1 MVVRPRIARP
11 SRVRACVCLALL
23 LLATEASAQPPSKV
37 SQIGWL
43 IYGSRAE
50 YPASRIEALKAGLRD
65 HGYVEGKNIALVFRY
80 APTIERLRELAA
92 DLVRMNVDVILAISS
107 TETEAAR
114 QSTSTI
120 PIVFAGHA
128 DPVAVGHVA
137 GLARPG
143 GNITGI
149 SVLMPDLVAKQLE
162 LMKQAL
168 PHMKRVGV
176 VAVSTAPSTRP
187 ALHAVEAAAE
197 RLGVQVVPVLVR
209 AREDLDEAFAKMA
222 RERVHGFVSV
232 PSPLLRIH
240 RAVVAELSLK
250 HRLAGM
256 HGPKD
261 WMVGSGGLMSYYYD
275 PDDGFRRVATYIAK
289 ILKGTKPGDLP
300 VEQATKFE
308 LVINLKT
315 AKVLGLTIP
324 SAVLARADEVIQ

>member
-1 MVVRPRIARP
+1 V
-11 SRVRACVCLALL
+11 
-23 LLATEASAQPPSKV
+23 SAQPPSKV

-43 IYGSRAE
+43 IYGSQAE
-50 YPASRIEALKAGLRD
+50 YPASRVEALKIGLRD

-80 APTIERLRELAA
+80 AETTERLRDRVA
-92 DLVRMNVDVILAISS
+92 DLVRLKVDVILAISS

-114 QSTSTI
+114 QATSTI

-137 GLARPG
+137 SLARPG

-149 SVLMPDLVAKQLE
+149 SVLMPDLVATQLE
-162 LMKQAL
+162 IMKETL
-168 PHMKRVGV
+168 PRMKRIGV
-176 VAVSTAPSTRP
+176 LAVSTAPSTRP
-187 ALHAVEAAAE
+187 ALHAVEATAE
-197 RLGVQVVPVLVR
+197 RLGVQVVPVLLH

-222 RERVHGFVSV
+222 RERVHGFISV

-261 WMVGSGGLMSYYYD
+261 WMIGSGGFMSYYYD
-275 PDDGFRRVATYIAK
+275 PDDGFRRLATYIAR
-289 ILKGTKPGDLP
+289 ILKGAKPADLP
-300 VEQATKFE
+300 VEQPTKFE

-315 AKVLGLTIP
+315 AKTFSGSCQTTF
-324 SAVLARADEVIQ
+324 S